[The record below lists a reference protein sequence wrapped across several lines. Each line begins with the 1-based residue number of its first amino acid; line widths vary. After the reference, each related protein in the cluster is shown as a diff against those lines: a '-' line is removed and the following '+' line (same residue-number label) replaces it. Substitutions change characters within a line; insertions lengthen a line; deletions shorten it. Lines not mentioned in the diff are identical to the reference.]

1 LRDADTALYRAKFQG
16 RGRCAVFDNDMHA
29 QAVERLRL
37 DSRLRQALERN
48 EFVLHYQPK
57 LDIVSGRITGVEAL
71 LRWEQ
76 PAQGLIPPA
85 QFIELAEETGLI
97 VPIGEWVLREA
108 CAQSRR
114 WQDQGLPPLRVAVN
128 LSARQFAHDGLHA
141 AIVGALE
148 ESGLAPSLLE
158 LEITESMTM
167 ENPEHATAW
176 LQKIKALGIT
186 VAIDDF
192 GTGYSSLG
200 YLKRFPIDSV
210 KIDRSFIKDIPG
222 DTDDVA
228 ITQAI
233 IAMGHSLRLKVI
245 AEGVESAD
253 HAEFLRRHGCDEAQG
268 YFFGKPLPAGEF
280 VQLLARRGDIEVSA
294 VG

>member
-1 LRDADTALYRAKFQG
+1 
-16 RGRCAVFDNDMHA
+16 M
-29 QAVERLRL
+29 
-37 DSRLRQALERN
+37 
-48 EFVLHYQPK
+48 
-57 LDIVSGRITGVEAL
+57 EAL
-71 LRWEQ
+71 LRWLH
-76 PAQGLIPPA
+76 PGMGMIAPGKFIP
-85 QFIELAEETGLI
+85 LAEETGLI